1 MGSRE
6 SVFATNQQKG
16 RDRVSKKTI
25 GYIITALIIGTLI
38 FIMVQNNAGKKE
50 SAEAPASQVNQQEA
64 LLAEEEGLEQYSPA
78 PDFTLETLAGDTV
91 TLSELKGKKV
101 ILNFWATWC
110 PPCKA
115 EMPHMESFYSKLTD
129 EDQVELIAVNVT
141 ESEKIG
147 ISEVEKFIDSYGLSF
162 PIPLDK
168 KAEVTQKYGVFS
180 MPTTYMIDTKGLIAQ
195 KIIGPLDEKKLNE
208 LVDSMD

>member
-1 MGSRE
+1 MIGSIL
-6 SVFATNQQKG
+6 SLLV
-16 RDRVSKKTI
+16 
-25 GYIITALIIGTLI
+25 IGTLV
-38 FIMVQNNAGKKE
+38 FLMVKNTVEKPEPIE
-50 SAEAPASQVNQQEA
+50 SPVTSLSQANELEVA
-64 LLAEEEGLEQYSPA
+64 EEGLEQYSPA
-78 PDFTLETLAGDTV
+78 PDFTLKTLAGETV

-141 ESEKIG
+141 ESEKLG
-147 ISEVEKFIDSYGLSF
+147 ISEVENFVKSYKLSF

-168 KAEVTQKYGVFS
+168 TAEVTRMYGVFS
-180 MPTTYMIDTKGLIAQ
+180 MPTTFMIDTKGRIAQ
-195 KIIGPLDEKKLNE
+195 KVIGPLDEKTLNE
-208 LVDSMD
+208 LVDFMD

>member
-1 MGSRE
+1 MIGSIL
-6 SVFATNQQKG
+6 SLLV
-16 RDRVSKKTI
+16 
-25 GYIITALIIGTLI
+25 IGTLV
-38 FIMVQNNAGKKE
+38 FLMVKNTVEKPEPIE
-50 SAEAPASQVNQQEA
+50 SPVTSLSQANELEVA
-64 LLAEEEGLEQYSPA
+64 EEGLEQYSPA
-78 PDFTLETLAGDTV
+78 PDFTLETLAGETV

-141 ESEKIG
+141 ESEKLG
-147 ISEVEKFIDSYGLSF
+147 ISEVENFVKSYKLSF

-168 KAEVTQKYGVFS
+168 TAEVTRMYGVFS
-180 MPTTYMIDTKGLIAQ
+180 MPTTFMIDTKGRIAQ
-195 KIIGPLDEKKLNE
+195 KVIGPLDEKMLNE
-208 LVDSMD
+208 LVDFMD

>member
-1 MGSRE
+1 M
-6 SVFATNQQKG
+6 
-16 RDRVSKKTI
+16 SKKMI
-25 GYIITALIIGTLI
+25 GSILSLLVIGTLV
-38 FIMVQNNAGKKE
+38 FLMVKNTVEKPEPIE
-50 SAEAPASQVNQQEA
+50 SPVTSLSQANELEVA
-64 LLAEEEGLEQYSPA
+64 EEGLEQYSPA
-78 PDFTLETLAGDTV
+78 PDFTLETLAGETV

-141 ESEKIG
+141 ESEKLG
-147 ISEVEKFIDSYGLSF
+147 ISEVENFVKSYKLSF

-168 KAEVTQKYGVFS
+168 TAEVTRMYGVFS
-180 MPTTYMIDTKGLIAQ
+180 MPTTFMIDTKGRIAQ
-195 KIIGPLDEKKLNE
+195 KVIGPLDEKTLNE
-208 LVDSMD
+208 LVDFMD

>member
-1 MGSRE
+1 M
-6 SVFATNQQKG
+6 
-16 RDRVSKKTI
+16 SKKTL
-25 GYIITALIIGTLI
+25 GYIITALVIGTLI
-38 FIMVQNNAGKKE
+38 FIMVQNTVGQKDPV
-50 SAEAPASQVNQQEA
+50 EAPITQVNEEDA
-64 LLAEEEGLEQYSPA
+64 LPGEEEGLAQYSVA
-78 PDFTLETLAGDTV
+78 PDFTLDTLAGETV

-129 EDQVELIAVNVT
+129 EDQVELIAINVT
-141 ESEKIG
+141 ESERLG
-147 ISEVEKFIDSYGLSF
+147 LSEVETFVDDYGLSF

-168 KAEVTQKYGVFS
+168 TAEVTHTYGVFS
-180 MPTTYMIDTKGLIAQ
+180 MPTTYMIDTQGRIAQ
-195 KIIGPLDEKKLNE
+195 KIIGPLDEKALNE

>member
-1 MGSRE
+1 M
-6 SVFATNQQKG
+6 
-16 RDRVSKKTI
+16 SKKTI

-38 FIMVQNNAGKKE
+38 FIMIQNTLEKKD
-50 SAEAPASQVNQQEA
+50 SAETPVTQVTQEDA
-64 LLAEEEGLEQYSPA
+64 LQGEEEGLEQYSPA
-78 PDFTLETLAGDTV
+78 PDFTLETLAGETV

-115 EMPHMESFYSKLTD
+115 EMPHMESFYSKLTE

-147 ISEVEKFIDSYGLSF
+147 ISEVEKFVNSYELSF

-168 KAEVTQKYGVFS
+168 TAEVTQKYGVFS
-180 MPTTYMIDTKGLIAQ
+180 MPTTFMIDTQGRIAQ
-195 KIIGPLDEKKLNE
+195 KVIGPLDEKTLNE
-208 LVDSMD
+208 LVDFMD

>member
-1 MGSRE
+1 MSR
-6 SVFATNQQKG
+6 
-16 RDRVSKKTI
+16 KTL
-25 GYIITALIIGTLI
+25 GYIITACIIGTLI
-38 FIMVQNNAGKKE
+38 FIMVENTVGQKKAVE
-50 SAEAPASQVNQQEA
+50 TPITQVNPEDAVQG
-64 LLAEEEGLEQYSPA
+64 EEEGLEQYSPA
-78 PDFTLETLAGDTV
+78 PDFTLETLAGETV

-141 ESEKIG
+141 ESERLG
-147 ISEVEKFIDSYGLSF
+147 IDEVETFVDSYELSF

-168 KAEVTQKYGVFS
+168 TAEVTHKYGVIS
-180 MPTTYMIDTKGLIAQ
+180 MPTTFMIDTQGRIAQ
-195 KIIGPLDEKKLNE
+195 KVVGPLDEKTLNE
-208 LVDSMD
+208 LVDFMD

>member
-1 MGSRE
+1 M
-6 SVFATNQQKG
+6 
-16 RDRVSKKTI
+16 SKKMI
-25 GYIITALIIGTLI
+25 GYIITALLVGALI
-38 FIMVQNNAGKKE
+38 FIMVENSIGQKQTV
-50 SAEAPASQVNQQEA
+50 EAPITQASQADALQE
-64 LLAEEEGLEQYSPA
+64 EEEGLAQYSLA
-78 PDFTLETLAGDTV
+78 PDFTLETLAGETV

-115 EMPHMESFYSKLTD
+115 EMPHMESYYSKLTD

-141 ESEKIG
+141 ESERRGIG
-147 ISEVEKFIDSYGLSF
+147 EVEKFVASYELSF

-168 KAEVTQKYGVFS
+168 TAEVTHMYGVFS
-180 MPTTYMIDTKGLIAQ
+180 MPTTYMIDTQGRIAQ
-195 KIIGPLDEKKLNE
+195 KVIGPLDEKTLNE

>member
-1 MGSRE
+1 MSR
-6 SVFATNQQKG
+6 
-16 RDRVSKKTI
+16 KTL
-25 GYIITALIIGTLI
+25 GYIITAFIIGTLI
-38 FIMVQNNAGKKE
+38 FIMVENTVGQKKTVE
-50 SAEAPASQVNQQEA
+50 TPITQVNPEDAVQG
-64 LLAEEEGLEQYSPA
+64 EEEGLEQYSPA
-78 PDFTLETLAGDTV
+78 PDFTLETLAGETV

-141 ESEKIG
+141 ESERLG
-147 ISEVEKFIDSYGLSF
+147 LGEVEKFVDSYKLSF

-168 KAEVTQKYGVFS
+168 EGEVSRTYSVFS
-180 MPTTYMIDTKGLIAQ
+180 MPTTFMIDTQGRIAQ
-195 KIIGPLDEKKLNE
+195 KVVGPLDEKTLNE
-208 LVDSMD
+208 LVDFMD

>member
-1 MGSRE
+1 M
-6 SVFATNQQKG
+6 
-16 RDRVSKKTI
+16 SKKMI
-25 GYIITALIIGTLI
+25 GSILSLLVIGTLV
-38 FIMVQNNAGKKE
+38 FLMVKNTVEKPEPIE
-50 SAEAPASQVNQQEA
+50 SPVTSLSQANELEVA
-64 LLAEEEGLEQYSPA
+64 EEGLEQYSPA
-78 PDFTLETLAGDTV
+78 PDFTLKTLAGETV

-141 ESEKIG
+141 ESEKLG
-147 ISEVEKFIDSYGLSF
+147 ISEVENFVKSYKLSF

-168 KAEVTQKYGVFS
+168 TAEVTRMYGVFS
-180 MPTTYMIDTKGLIAQ
+180 MPTTFMIDTKGRIAQ
-195 KIIGPLDEKKLNE
+195 KVIGPLDEKTLNE
-208 LVDSMD
+208 LVDFMD

>member
-1 MGSRE
+1 M
-6 SVFATNQQKG
+6 
-16 RDRVSKKTI
+16 SKKTI
-25 GYIITALIIGTLI
+25 GYIITALLVGTLI
-38 FIMVQNNAGKKE
+38 FIMVENSVGQKKSVE
-50 SAEAPASQVNQQEA
+50 VPSTQDSQENA
-64 LLAEEEGLEQYSPA
+64 LLEEEGLEQYSLA
-78 PDFTLETLAGDTV
+78 PDFTLETLAGETV

-141 ESEKIG
+141 ESERRGIG
-147 ISEVEKFIDSYGLSF
+147 EVEKFVASYELSF

-168 KAEVTQKYGVFS
+168 TAEVTHAYGVFS
-180 MPTTYMIDTKGLIAQ
+180 MPTTYIIDTEGRIAQ
-195 KIIGPLDEKKLNE
+195 KVIGPVDEKTLNE
-208 LVDSMD
+208 LIDSMD

>member
-1 MGSRE
+1 M
-6 SVFATNQQKG
+6 
-16 RDRVSKKTI
+16 SKKMI
-25 GYIITALIIGTLI
+25 GSILSLLVIGTLV
-38 FIMVQNNAGKKE
+38 FLMVKNTVEKPEPIE
-50 SAEAPASQVNQQEA
+50 SPVTSLSQANELEVA
-64 LLAEEEGLEQYSPA
+64 EEGLEQYSPA
-78 PDFTLETLAGDTV
+78 PDFTLETLAGETV

-141 ESEKIG
+141 ESEKLG
-147 ISEVEKFIDSYGLSF
+147 ISEVENFVESYKLSF

-168 KAEVTQKYGVFS
+168 TAEVTRMYGVFS
-180 MPTTYMIDTKGLIAQ
+180 MPTTFMIDTKGRIAQ
-195 KIIGPLDEKKLNE
+195 KVIGPLDEKTLNE
-208 LVDSMD
+208 LVDFMD

>member
-1 MGSRE
+1 MIGSIL
-6 SVFATNQQKG
+6 SLLV
-16 RDRVSKKTI
+16 
-25 GYIITALIIGTLI
+25 IGTLV
-38 FIMVQNNAGKKE
+38 FLMVKNTVEKPEPIE
-50 SAEAPASQVNQQEA
+50 SPVTSLSQANELEVA
-64 LLAEEEGLEQYSPA
+64 EEGLEQYSPA
-78 PDFTLETLAGDTV
+78 PDFTLETLAGETV

-141 ESEKIG
+141 ESEKLG
-147 ISEVEKFIDSYGLSF
+147 ISEVENFVKSYKLSF

-168 KAEVTQKYGVFS
+168 TAEVTRMYGVFS
-180 MPTTYMIDTKGLIAQ
+180 MPTTFMIDTKGRIAQ
-195 KIIGPLDEKKLNE
+195 KVIGPLDEKTLNE
-208 LVDSMD
+208 LVDFMD

>member
-1 MGSRE
+1 MIGSIL
-6 SVFATNQQKG
+6 SLLV
-16 RDRVSKKTI
+16 
-25 GYIITALIIGTLI
+25 IGTLV
-38 FIMVQNNAGKKE
+38 FLMVKNTVEKPEPIE
-50 SAEAPASQVNQQEA
+50 SPVTSLSQANELEVA
-64 LLAEEEGLEQYSPA
+64 EEGLEQYSPA
-78 PDFTLETLAGDTV
+78 PDFTLETLAGETV

-141 ESEKIG
+141 ESEKLG
-147 ISEVEKFIDSYGLSF
+147 ISEVENFVESYKLSF

-168 KAEVTQKYGVFS
+168 TAEVTRMYGVFS
-180 MPTTYMIDTKGLIAQ
+180 MPTTFMIDTKGRIAQ
-195 KIIGPLDEKKLNE
+195 KVIGPLDEKTLNE
-208 LVDSMD
+208 LVDFMD

>member
-1 MGSRE
+1 M
-6 SVFATNQQKG
+6 
-16 RDRVSKKTI
+16 SKKTL
-25 GYIITALIIGTLI
+25 GYMITALVIGTLI
-38 FIMVQNNAGKKE
+38 FIMVQNTVGQKDPV
-50 SAEAPASQVNQQEA
+50 EAPITQVNPENA
-64 LLAEEEGLEQYSPA
+64 LQGEEEGLEQYSPA
-78 PDFTLETLAGDTV
+78 PDFTLETLAGETV

-141 ESEKIG
+141 ESERRGIG
-147 ISEVEKFIDSYGLSF
+147 EVETFVDSYELSF

-168 KAEVTQKYGVFS
+168 TAEVTHKYGVMS
-180 MPTTYMIDTKGLIAQ
+180 MPTTYMIDTQGRIAQ
-195 KIIGPLDEKKLNE
+195 KVIGPLDEKTLNE